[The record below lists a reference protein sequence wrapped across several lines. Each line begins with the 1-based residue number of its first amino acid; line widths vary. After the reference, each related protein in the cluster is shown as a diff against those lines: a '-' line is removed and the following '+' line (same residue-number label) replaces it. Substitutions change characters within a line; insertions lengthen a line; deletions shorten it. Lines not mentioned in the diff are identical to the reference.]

1 MYMLHFGLR
10 ILLIV
15 VREIDKAVGNILEEH
30 YYLNKFGGKLNM
42 VVFII
47 WKIVKL

>member
-1 MYMLHFGLR
+1 MYMYMLHFRLR
-10 ILLIV
+10 ILLVV
-15 VREIDKAVGNILEEH
+15 VREIDKIAGNILEEH

-47 WKIVKL
+47 